1 MKKFIIILAVAI
13 VLAGAG
19 FLAFGSNK
27 EKENGVKFVDV
38 TRGTIVDKALAIG
51 RLEPRREVQV
61 KSKIS
66 GIVTR
71 LHVDI
76 GDDIT
81 AGEALIT
88 ISPNPTPIEYSE
100 AKRLLELAEVDFRN
114 AQTIFQRSKELHFKK
129 LISQAEFD
137 IAETQFSES
146 ELRYHM
152 AQEKLDLL
160 QKGVTADGKNENTIL
175 SPIDGTVLEK
185 LVNEGDPVVPL
196 TSYQAGTPLLTLAPM
211 DELVFKGTVDEI
223 DVGKL
228 TEGMPVELKIG
239 ALPNEK
245 LSGRL
250 SKISP
255 KAKKQDNTT
264 LFDLEVEIL
273 KAAPGDTAATARALR
288 AGYSANAEVIITK
301 KDSILIIP
309 ERLVSFLAD
318 TARVEV
324 QDSATGKI
332 DFKNIKT
339 GLSDGLNIEVIEGL
353 AQGQKVVE
361 RPPKEIE

>member
-1 MKKFIIILAVAI
+1 MKKFVIIAVIVTVLAV
-13 VLAGAG
+13 GAY
-19 FLAFGSNK
+19 LAFGSSK
-27 EKENGVKFVDV
+27 EKQNGVKLVDV

-51 RLEPRREVQV
+51 RLEPRQEVQV

-76 GDDIT
+76 GDRVD
-81 AGEALIT
+81 AGKPLIT
-88 ISPNPTPIEYSE
+88 ISPNPTPIEFSE
-100 AKRLLELAEVDFRN
+100 AKRALDLAAVDYQN
-114 AQTIFQRSKELHFKK
+114 AQTIFQRSKEMHDKK

-137 IAETQFSES
+137 RSNTENSES
-146 ELRYHM
+146 ELRLRL
-152 AQEKLDLL
+152 AEEKFSLL
-160 QKGVTADGKNENTIL
+160 KEGSTIDGKNQNTIL

-211 DELVFKGTVDEI
+211 EKLVFKGTVDEI

-228 TEGMPVELKIG
+228 IDGMPVDLKVG
-239 ALPNEK
+239 ALPSEK
-245 LSGRL
+245 LTGKL
-250 SKISP
+250 SRISP

-273 KAAPGDTAATARALR
+273 ETGSKALR
-288 AGYSANAEVIITK
+288 AGYSANAEIIISK

-309 ERLVSFLAD
+309 ERLVTFLAD
-318 TARVEV
+318 TARVEI
-324 QDSATGKI
+324 QDSTGKI
-332 DFKNIKT
+332 NFKDIKT
-339 GLSDGLNIEVIEGL
+339 GLSDGLNIEVAEGL
-353 AQGQKVVE
+353 ALGEKVVE